1 MKQLPKRPS
10 IQPTTPPLNI
20 TQKGPTGESIEVLN
34 TLANVA
40 QVDELFKTI
49 IGQTH
54 LDPAIVLKIQKLR
67 KGACKAIANASIQRT
82 ANVDLIT
89 AELTKK
95 KRSNRQK
102 GKNYSYGCV
111 LDMEVIQEREAY
123 CKLRD
128 VWKDLACIQP
138 NLLGKTCKK
147 ISLPVK
153 KVKKI
158 NNYTNSNEVRNC

>member
-1 MKQLPKRPS
+1 MNIGKAWKSARLVLWDPELVLKQLPKRS
-10 IQPTTPPLNI
+10 FIQPTTPLLNI
-20 TQKGPTGESIEVLN
+20 TQKSFTGESIEVLN
-34 TLANVA
+34 TPVNVA

-95 KRSNRQK
+95 EAIKSTERQ
-102 GKNYSYGCV
+102 
-111 LDMEVIQEREAY
+111 E
-123 CKLRD
+123 
-128 VWKDLACIQP
+128 
-138 NLLGKTCKK
+138 LL
-147 ISLPVK
+147 I
-153 KVKKI
+153 
-158 NNYTNSNEVRNC
+158 